1 MPADDMADA
10 THSIEQHPTAAPQ
23 PSFFEVALR
32 QRACRSFDDADVDD
46 YLIARCLQAAT
57 HAPSA
62 ENMQPW
68 EFVVVRDPQRRAA
81 IGELNRVAW
90 RSGGRAHSAGRLSE
104 TLLADVDRGAEGGV
118 AAAPIIVVVC
128 GNARRGLV
136 STMPSSVFPAV
147 QNLLLAASALGLG
160 SAVTT
165 LALQQFD
172 DLRALIGV
180 PPHVMPMAVIPLGWP
195 AKPLGPP
202 HREPIATRTHREC
215 WGEAW

>member
-1 MPADDMADA
+1 MADA
-10 THSIEQHPTAAPQ
+10 MQPSEQHPTVASQ

-46 YLIARCLQAAT
+46 DLIARCLQAAT

-68 EFVVVRDPQRRAA
+68 EFVVVRERQCRAA

-90 RSGGRAHSAGRLSE
+90 RSGGRAHSAGRLSA

-128 GNARRGLV
+128 GNTQRGLA

-147 QNLLLAASALGLG
+147 QNLLLAAAALGLG

-165 LALQQFD
+165 LALQQLD
-172 DLRALIGV
+172 ALRALIGV
-180 PPHVMPMAVIPLGWP
+180 PPHVVPMAVIPLGWP

-202 HREPIATRTHREC
+202 HREPIATRTHRER